1 MSIQTKFRKLYQ
13 DTMLTKQA
21 VINLERKLKK
31 DSK

>member
-13 DTMLTKQA
+13 DTMLAKQA
-21 VINLERKLKK
+21 VIKLERKLKK

>member
-13 DTMLTKQA
+13 DTMTTKQA